1 MRPEGIQG
9 VTTQD
14 AAPDNCGAYRGRGGR
29 GDGGGKEKLPERLV
43 EVNSE
48 EWEYR

>member
-1 MRPEGIQG
+1 MLPQITVEPIEEG
-9 VTTQD
+9 
-14 AAPDNCGAYRGRGGR
+14 GGR

-48 EWEYR
+48 EWEYT